1 MKQTTEFKAERITK
15 KLVLL
20 RQEVELNLKRRCDDE
35 DGNDGSIMKTEGNGG
50 GGFSHCLFN
59 ACVVPAL
66 VSIRPSSRL
75 ISTTSLSSGCHC
87 QSHLTEE
94 EAKVTWP
101 VLLTSTSAD
110 TR

>member
-50 GGFSHCLFN
+50 GGGWFSHCLFN
-59 ACVVPAL
+59 ASVVPAL

-75 ISTTSLSSGCHC
+75 ISTTSL
-87 QSHLTEE
+87 
-94 EAKVTWP
+94 
-101 VLLTSTSAD
+101 
-110 TR
+110 

>member
-50 GGFSHCLFN
+50 GGS
-59 ACVVPAL
+59 ATVY
-66 VSIRPSSRL
+66 SM
-75 ISTTSLSSGCHC
+75 
-87 QSHLTEE
+87 
-94 EAKVTWP
+94 P
-101 VLLTSTSAD
+101 VLCQPLYQYVHHLASSPQLASQVGATVSLI
-110 TR
+110 